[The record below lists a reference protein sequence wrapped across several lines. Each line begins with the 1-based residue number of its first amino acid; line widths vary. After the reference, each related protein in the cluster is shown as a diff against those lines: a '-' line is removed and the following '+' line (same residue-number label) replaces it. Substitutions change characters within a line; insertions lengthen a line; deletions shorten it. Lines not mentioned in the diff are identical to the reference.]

1 LQCNPALTKCA
12 EETNV
17 TIEQS
22 ELGDSV
28 MHRDNIRDE
37 LFNTETNN
45 RSILQL
51 LFAALI
57 IAFGAWHVATNLYLL
72 EPGIW
77 QNAIHFG
84 GFALLAAII
93 EPSIKRFRNSR
104 VLFVFDV
111 IYGLVVFAATMWL
124 AWAEDGIYARTMSQI
139 GGGWSLTPLDWIAG
153 FIVIFGAIDL
163 TRRLTGWIIP
173 ILVIL
178 SVSYI
183 LFLGEYLPGVFRSA
197 GLPLSDVLFRSIY
210 NDEGMFGTITT
221 ISSSNIT
228 LFMLFGGFLVYG
240 GASDFVIE
248 LSKIIATRYRG
259 GAAYVAVIASAL
271 TGTISGPAVANTA
284 STGIITIPLM
294 KQNGFRGVFA
304 GGVEAAASTGGQ
316 LVPPIMGAGA
326 FVMASYTG
334 IPYGTIVT
342 VSILPAILYFASI
355 AFAVR
360 IEAIRSNLEIP
371 PVAKIDRAKLRGG
384 ALNFLV
390 PLGVMITMLV
400 MGWTPSYA
408 ACAAIAVLIVISWL
422 TPIKMNLTRI
432 TQATMFG
439 IRTSIMTAVLLTT
452 IGLVNNAITTS
463 GIGGAFSLMIIQW
476 SQGSLLLTIILIG
489 LASLVLGMGLP
500 VTAAYIILAILLAP
514 ALGGLL
520 ADGHVI
526 QALAAGVSDPTA
538 VGIITLT
545 DPTLASSLATGLPV
559 DAATAFVHGLPFEI
573 ATTLRSALVD
583 PATMTMSL
591 LVAHL
596 IIFWLSQDS
605 NVTPP
610 VCLAAFTAA
619 GIAGSPPFQ
628 TGLASWKISKGLY
641 IVPLLFAYTPLIT
654 GNYLEALQA
663 AFFALF
669 GMYATNAL
677 VQRYAEGPLKW
688 WAYIGF
694 AVGGFA
700 AYWPGS
706 IFIDLAGAAIVIL
719 TAVATSRVSKKE
731 VAAT

>member
-1 LQCNPALTKCA
+1 M
-12 EETNV
+12 

-22 ELGDSV
+22 VNADAVAEFRKDHES
-28 MHRDNIRDE
+28 IRDR
-37 LFNTETNN
+37 LFDTDAPHRTTMQ
-45 RSILQL
+45 IV
-51 LFAALI
+51 FTALI
-57 IAFGAWHVATNLYLL
+57 IAFGAWHVVTNLFLL

-84 GFALLAAII
+84 GFALLAAIM
-93 EPSIKRFRNSR
+93 EPAIKGRGNSR
-104 VLFVFDV
+104 TLFAID
-111 IYGLVVFAATMWL
+111 IAYGLIVLSATMWL
-124 AWAEDGIYARTMSQI
+124 AWAEDGIYTRTMAQI

-153 FIVIFGAIDL
+153 FIVIVGAIDL

-173 ILVIL
+173 VLVIL
-178 SVSYI
+178 SVAYI

-197 GLPLSDVLFRSIY
+197 SLPVADVLFRSIY

-248 LSKIIATRYRG
+248 LSKVIASRFRG

-271 TGTISGPAVANTA
+271 TGTISGSAVANTA

-294 KQNGFRGVFA
+294 KRNGFRPTFA
-304 GGVEAAASTGGQ
+304 AGVEAAASTGGQ

-371 PVAKIDRAKLRGG
+371 EATEIDRDRLRGG
-384 ALNFLV
+384 SINFLV

-408 ACAAIAVLIVISWL
+408 ACAAIAVLIGISWL
-422 TPIKMNLTRI
+422 TPIKMNMTRI
-432 TQATMFG
+432 AQATMFG

-520 ADGHVI
+520 ADSHVI
-526 QALAAGVSDPTA
+526 DALVKGVTDPAAIGIVALA
-538 VGIITLT
+538 
-545 DPTLASSLATGLPV
+545 DPTLAQSVAAGIPL
-559 DAATAFVHGLPFEI
+559 DAATSFVHGLPFEV
-573 ATTLRSALVD
+573 ATTLRSVLVD
-583 PATMTMSL
+583 PATMTMTL

-628 TGLASWKISKGLY
+628 TGVASWKISKGLY

-654 GNYLEALQA
+654 GNQLEALQA

-677 VQRYAEGPLKW
+677 IQRYAEGPLKW

-694 AVGGFA
+694 ILGGLA
-700 AYWPGS
+700 AYWPGYILVDIS
-706 IFIDLAGAAIVIL
+706 GAVLVVATAYFTSRSNRSQV
-719 TAVATSRVSKKE
+719 AVA
-731 VAAT
+731 

>member
-1 LQCNPALTKCA
+1 MTLPHPEPTTADADERTRH
-12 EETNV
+12 
-17 TIEQS
+17 
-22 ELGDSV
+22 D
-28 MHRDNIRDE
+28 DIRE
-37 LFNTETNN
+37 RLFDTDATD
-45 RSILQL
+45 RTVPQMFFI
-51 LFAALI
+51 ALI
-57 IAFGAWHVATNLYLL
+57 IAFGVWHIATNLYLL

-84 GFALLAAII
+84 GFAFLAAIM
-93 EPSIKRFRNSR
+93 EPALKRYRDNRTMFYI
-104 VLFVFDV
+104 DV
-111 IYGLVVFAATMWL
+111 AYGLVVLAATMWL
-124 AWAEDGIYARTMSQI
+124 AWAQDGIYARTMAQI
-139 GGGWSLTPLDWIAG
+139 GSGWSLLPLDWIAG

-173 ILVIL
+173 VLVIL
-178 SVSYI
+178 SVAYI
-183 LFLGEYLPGVFRSA
+183 LFLGEWLPGVFRSA
-197 GLPLSDVLFRSIY
+197 SLPVADVMFRSIY

-248 LSKIIATRYRG
+248 LSKIIASRYRG

-271 TGTISGPAVANTA
+271 TGTISGSAVANTA

-294 KQNGFRGVFA
+294 KRNGFRPTFA
-304 GGVEAAASTGGQ
+304 AGVEAAASTGGQ

-334 IPYGTIVT
+334 IPYGTIVA
-342 VSILPAILYFASI
+342 VSILPAILYFVSI

-360 IEAIRSNLEIP
+360 IEAIRTNLELP
-371 PVAKIDRAKLRGG
+371 AVDEIDRERLRGG
-384 ALNFLV
+384 AINFLV
-390 PLGVMITMLV
+390 PLAVMISMLV

-408 ACAAIAVLIVISWL
+408 ACASIAVLIVVSWM
-422 TPIKMNLTRI
+422 TPIKMNFTRI

-439 IRTSIMTAVLLTT
+439 IRTSVMTAILLTT

-476 SQGSLLLTIILIG
+476 SQGSLLLTIVLIG

-520 ADGHVI
+520 ADNHVI
-526 QALAAGVSDPTA
+526 DALTKGVSDPA
-538 VGIITLT
+538 VVGIVALA
-545 DPTLASSLATGLPV
+545 DPTLAQSVATGIPL
-559 DAATAFVHGLPFEI
+559 DAATAFVHGLPFEV
-573 ATTLRSALVD
+573 ATTLRSVLVE
-583 PATMTMSL
+583 PATMTMAL

-610 VCLAAFTAA
+610 VCLAAFTAS

-628 TGLASWKISKGLY
+628 TGVASWKLSKGLY

-654 GNYLEALQA
+654 GSQMEALQA

-669 GMYATNAL
+669 GLYATNAL
-677 VQRYAEGPLKW
+677 ILRFAEGPLRW
-688 WAYIGF
+688 WAYPAF
-694 AVGGFA
+694 TVGA
-700 AYWPGS
+700 IASYWSGS
-706 IFIDLAGAAIVIL
+706 ILIDIAGAAIVVA
-719 TAVATSRVSKKE
+719 TTYATSRVAGVKD
-731 VAAT
+731 ATA

>member
-1 LQCNPALTKCA
+1 MTVQKSQNGEA
-12 EETNV
+12 V
-17 TIEQS
+17 VEQHHQH
-22 ELGDSV
+22 E
-28 MHRDNIRDE
+28 NIRDQ
-37 LFNTETNN
+37 LFDTDATH
-45 RSILQL
+45 RTPAQIV
-51 LFAALI
+51 FTALI
-57 IAFGAWHVATNLYLL
+57 IAFGAWHVATNLFLL

-84 GFALLAAII
+84 GFALLAAIM
-93 EPSIKRFRNSR
+93 EPAIRRYKNSR
-104 VLFVFDV
+104 LLFAIDV
-111 IYGLVVFAATMWL
+111 TYGLTILAATMWL
-124 AWAEDGIYARTMSQI
+124 AWGEDGIYARTMAQI
-139 GGGWSLTPLDWIAG
+139 GGGWSLTPLDWICG

-197 GLPLSDVLFRSIY
+197 GLPLADVMFRSIY

-259 GAAYVAVIASAL
+259 GAAYVAVIASSL
-271 TGTISGPAVANTA
+271 TGTISGSAVANTA

-294 KQNGFRGVFA
+294 KRNGFRPVFA
-304 GGVEAAASTGGQ
+304 AGVEAAASTGGQ

-334 IPYGTIVT
+334 IPYGTIVA

-360 IEAIRSNLEIP
+360 IEAIRSDLQTPE
-371 PVAKIDRAKLRGG
+371 VVEVDRDRLRGG
-384 ALNFLV
+384 AINFLV
-390 PLGVMITMLV
+390 PLAVMIAMLV
-400 MGWTPSYA
+400 LGWTPSYA
-408 ACAAIAVLIVISWL
+408 ACAAIAVLITVSWL
-422 TPIKMNLTRI
+422 TPIRMNFTRI
-432 TQATMFG
+432 SQATMFG

-476 SQGSLLLTIILIG
+476 SQGSLLITIILIG

-520 ADGHVI
+520 ADSHVI
-526 QALAAGVSDPTA
+526 DALVKGVSDPA
-538 VGIITLT
+538 AIGIVALA
-545 DPTLASSLATGLPV
+545 DPTLMQTVTTGLPL
-559 DAATAFVHGLPFEI
+559 DTATTFVHGLPFEV

-583 PATMTMSL
+583 PATMTMTL
-591 LVAHL
+591 LIAHL

-628 TGLASWKISKGLY
+628 TGVASWKLSKGLY
-641 IVPLLFAYTPLIT
+641 IVPLLFAYTPLIS
-654 GNYLEALQA
+654 GNQIEAIQA
-663 AFFALF
+663 AFFSLF
-669 GMYATNAL
+669 GLYATNAL
-677 VQRYAEGPLKW
+677 IQRYAEGPLKW

-694 AVGGFA
+694 LVGGLA
-700 AYWPGS
+700 AYWPGNLLV
-706 IFIDLAGAAIVIL
+706 DLAGAAIVVA
-719 TAVATSRVSKKE
+719 TAIATSRSTGIE
-731 VAAT
+731 TAAAQA

>member
-1 LQCNPALTKCA
+1 LDQGMYRPNFRDWLFDANA
-12 EETNV
+12 E
-17 TIEQS
+17 
-22 ELGDSV
+22 
-28 MHRDNIRDE
+28 HRNAVHFI
-37 LFNTETNN
+37 F
-45 RSILQL
+45 SAIV
-51 LFAALI
+51 
-57 IAFGAWHVATNLYLL
+57 IAFGAWHVATNLLLL

-84 GFALLAAII
+84 GFALLAAIL
-93 EPSIKRFRNSR
+93 EPAVKRLRDNR
-104 VLFVFDV
+104 AAIWIDAL
-111 IYGLVVFAATMWL
+111 YGLLILAATMWL
-124 AWAEDGIYARTMSQI
+124 AWAQDGIYARTMENI
-139 GGGWSLTPLDWIAG
+139 GSGWNLTPLDWACG
-153 FIVIFGAIDL
+153 LIVILGAIDL

-173 ILVIL
+173 VLVLL
-178 SVSYI
+178 SLGYI
-183 LFLGEYLPGVFRSA
+183 LFIGEYLPGVFRTAS
-197 GLPLSDVLFRSIY
+197 LPPADVLFRSIY
-210 NDEGMFGTITT
+210 NDEGMFGSIAT

-248 LSKIIATRYRG
+248 VSKIVASRFRG

-271 TGTISGPAVANTA
+271 TGTISGSAVANTA

-294 KQNGFRGVFA
+294 KNNGFRAEFA
-304 GGVEAAASTGGQ
+304 GGVEAASSTGGQ

-334 IPYGTIVT
+334 IPYGTIVA

-360 IEAIRSNLEIP
+360 IEAVRSELPTPEA
-371 PVAKIDRAKLRGG
+371 VSVDREKLRGG

-390 PLGVMITMLV
+390 PLGIMITMLV

-408 ACAAIAVLIVISWL
+408 ACAAIAVLIVVSWF
-422 TPIKMNLTRI
+422 TPVKMNFMRI
-432 TQATMFG
+432 SQATMFG
-439 IRTSIMTAVLLTT
+439 IRTSIMTAILLTT

-463 GIGGAFSLMIIQW
+463 GVGGAFSLMIIQW
-476 SQGSLLLTIILIG
+476 SQGSLVITIVLIG

-526 QALAAGVSDPTA
+526 NALVAGLSDPTA
-538 VGIITLT
+538 IGIV
-545 DPTLASSLATGLPV
+545 SLADPSLTAQLPTGLTTE
-559 DAATAFVHGLPFEI
+559 AATAFVRSLPFEV
-573 ATTLRSALVD
+573 ATTLRSTLVD
-583 PATMTMSL
+583 PGTMTMTL

-619 GIAGSPPFQ
+619 GIAGSPPFK
-628 TGLASWKISKGLY
+628 TGVMSWKLSKGLY

-654 GNYLEALQA
+654 GNLVEACQA
-663 AFFALF
+663 AFFAIF
-669 GMYATNAL
+669 GLYATNAL
-677 VQRYAEGPLKW
+677 IQGYAEGPLRW
-688 WAYIGF
+688 WAYPIF
-694 AVGGFA
+694 AVGA
-700 AYWPGS
+700 ILSYWPTS
-706 IFIDLAGAAIVIL
+706 LVLDLAGAVIV
-719 TAVATSRVSKKE
+719 
-731 VAAT
+731 VAAAFVTHRMNALHKPVTSGATTGT